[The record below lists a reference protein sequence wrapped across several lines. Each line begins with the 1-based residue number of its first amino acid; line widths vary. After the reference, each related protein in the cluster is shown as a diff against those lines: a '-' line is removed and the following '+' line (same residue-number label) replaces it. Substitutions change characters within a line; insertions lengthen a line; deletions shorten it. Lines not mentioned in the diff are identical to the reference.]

1 MERHGLITEEFD
13 GLRVKAADGY
23 TLRYDRMVQDLPLC
37 LKNYEFKV
45 DYHVVNMGDMT

>member
-1 MERHGLITEEFD
+1 M
-13 GLRVKAADGY
+13 VADGY

-45 DYHVVNMGDMT
+45 DYHVVNMGDMTKNLGCSGYIL